1 MPAGNTYT
9 AIATQTLGSA
19 AASVT
24 FSSIPS
30 TYTDLVIV
38 CNIIRTTGSDVEFQ
52 LNSDTGSN
60 YSFTYLFGDGSS
72 TGSGRASSQTKGNLG
87 YSSSTNPMTLIIQA
101 QNYSNTTTNK
111 TLLARSSAASSTVS
125 AIVNLYRS
133 TSAISSIVLTPNAG
147 NFNTNS
153 VFSIYGIKAA

>member
-1 MPAGNTYT
+1 MPSTYT
-9 AIATQTLGSA
+9 PIATQTLGSA

-30 TYTDLVIV
+30 TYTDLIIV
-38 CNIIRTTGSDVEFQ
+38 CNIIRTTGADVEFQ

-60 YSFTYLFGDGSS
+60 YSFTYIYGDGS
-72 TGSGRASSQTKGNLG
+72 TAASGRASSQTKGNAG

-101 QNYSNTTTNK
+101 QNYSNTTTFK
-111 TLLARSSAASSTVS
+111 TLLVRNSPASSVVS
-125 AIVNLYRS
+125 SIVNLYRS

-153 VFSIYGIKAA
+153 VFTIYGIKAA

>member
-1 MPAGNTYT
+1 MAAGNTYV
-9 AIATQTLGSA
+9 ALATNTLGSA

-24 FSSIPS
+24 FSSIPG
-30 TYTDLVIV
+30 TYTDLVLV
-38 CNIIRTTGSDVEFQ
+38 CNIIRTAGADVEFQ

-60 YSFTYLFGDGSS
+60 YSFTYIYGDGS
-72 TGSGRASSQTKGNLG
+72 TAASGRASNQTKGNAG
-87 YSSSTNPMTLIIQA
+87 YSASTNPMTMIMQL

-111 TLLARSSAASSTVS
+111 TMLVRNSAASSTVS